1 MDIKE
6 YISSGVIELYV
17 LGLCSPVEEKE
28 FETLRHQYP
37 ELNAAVLEYETA
49 LENQMQQGAKL
60 PAAVVDEKILKAID
74 TLNSPALV
82 VPIKKQ
88 NIASLSWW
96 KMAAAASIVLLIAS
110 AVFNYLLYNKTKKQ
124 EVALQTK
131 GDNKSSLPPGDYAIL
146 KDPSITPVA
155 MYGVGT
161 HAICRCTMFWDK
173 KTGKVYIMIHHLPK
187 SSESKD
193 YQLWAVVNGEQVNV
207 GIVNDGI
214 RDRFIELPNV
224 PSGAIAFTVTL
235 EKAGGSAT
243 PNMNEAYL
251 AGKI

>member
-6 YISSGVIELYV
+6 YISSGAIELYV
-17 LGLCSPVEEKE
+17 LGLCSPEEEKE
-28 FETLRHQYP
+28 FETLRLQYP
-37 ELNAAVLEYETA
+37 ELNTALLEYETE
-49 LENQMQQGAKL
+49 LEKKMQQEAKL
-60 PAAVVDEKILKAID
+60 PTAAVDQKILKALD
-74 TLNSPALV
+74 SLNAPAV
-82 VPIKKQ
+82 VVSIKKQ
-88 NIASLSWW
+88 NSQSFSWW
-96 KMAAAASIVLLIAS
+96 KIAAAVILFVSS
-110 AVFNYLLYNKTKKQ
+110 AGLNYILYNKVKKQ
-124 EVALQTK
+124 ELALQNK

-155 MYGVGT
+155 MYGVGI
-161 HAICRCTMFWDK
+161 HSICRCTMFWDK
-173 KTGKVYIMIHHLPK
+173 KTGKVYVMIHHLPK
-187 SSESKD
+187 SSESKN
-193 YQLWAVVNGEQVNV
+193 YQLWATVNGEQVNV

-224 PSGAIAFTVTL
+224 PSGTIAFTVTL